1 MQFFVK
7 NIKTSLKISLLLPF
21 VLYAS
26 AASAALPKLVIKKI
40 TNDTDHEILFID
52 TYAKNKSVTIAA
64 HQTAAVDLHV
74 STDSTKG
81 DMRECMAEKAQY
93 IARKAGDQNN
103 EHDVYIHMNLT
114 PGGVDD
120 GSGFITGSLGS
131 TVVTFLL
138 ASAQGSC
145 AKASQNLKENFGSYI
160 EASLELKMP
169 TWAKEKNVFALS
181 AQYKLEGKR

>member
-7 NIKTSLKISLLLPF
+7 NIKTSLLLPF
-21 VLYAS
+21 VLCAS
-26 AASAALPKLVIKKI
+26 TVSAALPKLVITKI

-52 TYAKNKSVTIAA
+52 THAKNRTVTIAA

-74 STDSTKG
+74 STEPVKG
-81 DMRECMAEKAQY
+81 DVKECMAEKAQY
-93 IARKAGDQNN
+93 VVRKAGVQNN
-103 EHDVYIHMNLT
+103 EHDVYIHMNLA

-120 GSGFITGSLGS
+120 GSGFITGTVGS
-131 TVVTFLL
+131 AVVTFLL

-169 TWAKEKNVFALS
+169 AWAKEKDVFALS